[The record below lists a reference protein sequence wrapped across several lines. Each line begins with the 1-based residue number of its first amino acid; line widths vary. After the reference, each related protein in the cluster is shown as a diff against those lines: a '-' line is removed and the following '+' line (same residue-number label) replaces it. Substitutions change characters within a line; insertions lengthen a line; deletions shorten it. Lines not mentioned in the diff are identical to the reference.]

1 VTCVAALLISLTPVL
16 LEGKLKVQAGQMVA
30 EPSGFEES
38 PLSTEQTAG

>member
-1 VTCVAALLISLTPVL
+1 MVAALCYILLTRLP

>member
-1 VTCVAALLISLTPVL
+1 MIAALLLSLLTPIP